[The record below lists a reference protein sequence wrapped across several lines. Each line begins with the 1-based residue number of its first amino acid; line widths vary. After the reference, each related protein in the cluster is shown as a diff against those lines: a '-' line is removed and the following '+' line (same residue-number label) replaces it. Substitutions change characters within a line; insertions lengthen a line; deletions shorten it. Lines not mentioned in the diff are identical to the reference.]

1 MKRKPITTH
10 KHTGSLVYDYSAR
23 HYGRFLHLV
32 VYDHGVYRFC
42 ADSGAYLGTMPR
54 RVLARWIASGRA
66 LPLMGQHRQ
75 DVFART
81 AKTKGWQRRTRY
93 SYIYHAYTPN
103 SSDDMKFLNTVA
115 QHVKCCLKT
124 PHLAPQDY
132 KEFVGISYARFEHLR
147 TNPKAMPTRQELL
160 LLSTWFRCA
169 IEDLYTPANTNL
181 QKAME
186 AVAVAGQRT
195 MVGRAL
201 QQATPRLLVE
211 HPYPLKPNRF
221 RNG

>member
-1 MKRKPITTH
+1 MKRNQITTH
-10 KHTGSLVYDYSAR
+10 TSSQVYDYTAR

-42 ADSGAYLGTMPR
+42 ADTGESLGTMPR
-54 RVLARWIASGRA
+54 RILSRWIASGRA

-75 DVFART
+75 HVFART
-81 AKTKGWQRRTRY
+81 AQTKGWQRRTRF
-93 SYIYHAYTPN
+93 SYIYHAFSPN
-103 SSDDMKFLNTVA
+103 SPDMQFLNTVG

-124 PHLAPQDY
+124 PHLEPQDY
-132 KEFVGISYARFEHLR
+132 KEFVGIGYARFEHLR

-181 QKAME
+181 QKAMD
-186 AVAVAGQRT
+186 AVAAAGQRT
-195 MVGRAL
+195 MVGRAI
-201 QQATPRLLVE
+201 QQSTPTILVS
-211 HPYPLKPNRF
+211 HPLRLKPNRY
-221 RNG
+221 RNNG